1 MASAEKGDAME
12 EAIDH
17 PVTLTDVDQQLE
29 ASGRR
34 HIAREDA
41 QTVTVE
47 SARGPIC
54 LTRTQAVSTYAIQH
68 P

>member
-1 MASAEKGDAME
+1 ME

-29 ASGRR
+29 ASSRR
-34 HIAREDA
+34 RIAREDA

-47 SARGPIC
+47 SARGTVC
-54 LTRTQAVSTYAIQH
+54 LTRSPAVSTYAIQH
-68 P
+68 L